1 MGSVAAIRFQ
11 PAEYRGDMRWTRLL
25 LLGLVFVS
33 LVEAARQWSSAPS
46 VVPSHFDAAG
56 RPNAWTSRDGFFA
69 LQVGVTL
76 GIGVLFI
83 GMTRLLK
90 SIPLSLIN
98 LPNKG
103 YWLAPQRREET
114 LDRLASYFDV
124 FASATV
130 LLLMVVFELTSLAS
144 RGGGLATN
152 LFLPALVSYLVFS
165 AGWTVALIR
174 TFASVTPEG

>member
-1 MGSVAAIRFQ
+1 MGSVAAIRFR

-98 LPNKG
+98 LPNKR
-103 YWLAPQRREET
+103 YWLAPERR
-114 LDRLASYFDV
+114 
-124 FASATV
+124 
-130 LLLMVVFELTSLAS
+130 
-144 RGGGLATN
+144 
-152 LFLPALVSYLVFS
+152 
-165 AGWTVALIR
+165 
-174 TFASVTPEG
+174 

>member
-1 MGSVAAIRFQ
+1 MTWQNKVIWSEGMFLQPQHFQ
-11 PAEYRGDMRWTRLL
+11 QQDRYVGRQLEGRL
-25 LLGLVFVS
+25 
-33 LVEAARQWSSAPS
+33 SST
-46 VVPSHFDAAG
+46 VPW
-56 RPNAWTSRDGFFA
+56 PWGFFA

-130 LLLMVVFELTSLAS
+130 LLLVVVFELTSLAS

-174 TFASVTPEG
+174 TFASVTPAG